1 MCVCQDHAR
10 TGGREEHA
18 AGHQRCRRVLNKK
31 SKKQQEQKKQGEKNR
46 RKKELAPVLQAH
58 VSRVSLAR
66 H

>member
-31 SKKQQEQKKQGEKNR
+31 ELKTKYKNRGEKKM
-46 RKKELAPVLQAH
+46 KKEGLPPAL
-58 VSRVSLAR
+58 
-66 H
+66 